1 MGRTLEQAE
10 INNLLNTKP
19 DYDKYPEE
27 KNKIYKTWYD
37 HHLFT
42 LLDGNPQSII
52 LVASLCADPQK
63 RLQLKQIYKMLTDS
77 QLFKLLKEEG
87 IEDSNLFSLR
97 LSATLSFQQIE
108 ESDPESTDL
117 LDLLGL
123 LPGGISPVDLDY
135 LWGKVTKQSRKVH

>member
-52 LVASLCADPQK
+52 LVASLCADP
-63 RLQLKQIYKMLTDS
+63 
-77 QLFKLLKEEG
+77 
-87 IEDSNLFSLR
+87 
-97 LSATLSFQQIE
+97 
-108 ESDPESTDL
+108 
-117 LDLLGL
+117 
-123 LPGGISPVDLDY
+123 
-135 LWGKVTKQSRKVH
+135 